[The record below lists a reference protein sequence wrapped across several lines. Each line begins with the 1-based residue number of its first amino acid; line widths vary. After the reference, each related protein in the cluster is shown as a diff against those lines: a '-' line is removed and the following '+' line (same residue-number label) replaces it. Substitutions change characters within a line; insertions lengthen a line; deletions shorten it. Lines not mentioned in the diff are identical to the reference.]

1 MKRDPLSFPTVKF
14 LMLAA
19 LFGYGLSLASAPPA
33 NGKKAKSVY
42 SVLARVP
49 ESARSKRNP
58 LEDDA
63 ATRAAGRKLFGQYC
77 AQCHG
82 KAAEGSPRAP
92 SLLAPRVQEAAPGAL
107 YWILS
112 NGVVRRG
119 MPDWSKLPEPMR
131 WQIVTFIESLR
142 AAKSGRKSMRPH

>member
-1 MKRDPLSFPTVKF
+1 MERDTLSFRTVKF

-19 LFGYGLSLASAPPA
+19 LFGFGLSLASAPPA
-33 NGKKAKSVY
+33 NRKKTKSVY
-42 SVLARVP
+42 SALAQVP
-49 ESARSKRNP
+49 ESARNKRNP

-63 ATRAAGRKLFGQYC
+63 ATRAAGRKLFEQYC

-82 KAAEGSPRAP
+82 KSAEGGPRAP

-107 YWILS
+107 YWMLS

-142 AAKSGRKSMRPH
+142 AAKPERKSMRPQ